1 MNGIH
6 RTSSQILDAFS
17 EFGNDARFCSEC
29 KEFHFASD
37 PSHYEHSR
45 HSFEDLQVELEEAFI
60 GEQKAMGEFITRIG
74 LGATLGEGV
83 LIRKTLLIDTPA
95 ARGAKVLAFH
105 TVERLW
111 ETPAYDAPVTISVN
125 GQR

>member
-60 GEQKAMGEFITRIG
+60 GEQKAMGEFITRIAFA
-74 LGATLGEGV
+74 LGVKEVLGGGYEEDAI
-83 LIRKTLLIDTPA
+83 LNAINELKRRA
-95 ARGAKVLAFH
+95 A
-105 TVERLW
+105 
-111 ETPAYDAPVTISVN
+111 
-125 GQR
+125 

>member
-29 KEFHFASD
+29 KEFHFACD

-45 HSFEDLQVELEEAFI
+45 YSFEDLRVEMEEAFI
-60 GEQKAMGEFITRIG
+60 GEQKAMGEFITRIAFA
-74 LGATLGEGV
+74 LGVQEAFGGGIEEQPILNAIEN
-83 LIRKTLLIDTPA
+83 LKRRA
-95 ARGAKVLAFH
+95 A
-105 TVERLW
+105 
-111 ETPAYDAPVTISVN
+111 
-125 GQR
+125 

>member
-60 GEQKAMGEFITRIG
+60 GEQKAMGEFITRIAFSLG
-74 LGATLGEGV
+74 LTESFGGGFEEEAILNAIENLKRRSNV
-83 LIRKTLLIDTPA
+83 
-95 ARGAKVLAFH
+95 
-105 TVERLW
+105 
-111 ETPAYDAPVTISVN
+111 
-125 GQR
+125 